1 MGHKC
6 FFVSTDAHDWKSYCF
21 LQLQRVKEFLL
32 GTSLKGAVGSFLQQ
46 KWMDLLIHVRED
58 VLFAGQ
64 LVYTLSLS
72 YRLLSDFKK
81 IGPIFAFTYA
91 WSSYQNYNLSNVIGS
106 DTTYKK
112 QSPPI
117 TAIATFFS
125 CLRRLKDWSLPR
137 PSFRYWLKILLIL
150 TNLWHAV
157 SEVLYPILSA

>member
-1 MGHKC
+1 M
-6 FFVSTDAHDWKSYCF
+6 F
-21 LQLQRVKEFLL
+21 

-117 TAIATFFS
+117 TAIATFFFLPS
-125 CLRRLKDWSLPR
+125 SAKRLKPAAALISL
-137 PSFRYWLKILLIL
+137 L
-150 TNLWHAV
+150 TKNSLN
-157 SEVLYPILSA
+157 IN

>member
-1 MGHKC
+1 MRMTEKVTV
-6 FFVSTDAHDWKSYCF
+6 FYN
-21 LQLQRVKEFLL
+21 
-32 GTSLKGAVGSFLQQ
+32 LKGAVGSFLQQ

-81 IGPIFAFTYA
+81 IGPIFAFTCA

-112 QSPPI
+112 QSPPT

-157 SEVLYPILSA
+157 SEVLYPTLSA

>member
-1 MGHKC
+1 MTEKVTVFYNCKGLKN
-6 FFVSTDAHDWKSYCF
+6 FFCVWYI
-21 LQLQRVKEFLL
+21 VKR
-32 GTSLKGAVGSFLQQ
+32 GGGSFLQQ
-46 KWMDLLIHVRED
+46 KWMNLLIHVRED

-72 YRLLSDFKK
+72 SRLLSHFKK
-81 IGPIFAFTYA
+81 ISPIFAFTYA
-91 WSSYQNYNLSNVIGS
+91 WSSYQNYNRSNVIGS

-125 CLRRLKDWSLPR
+125 CLHRLKDWSLPR
-137 PSFRYWLKILLIL
+137 PKFRYWLKILLRL

-157 SEVLYPILSA
+157 SNVLSPTLSA